1 MNIKSWSFKALLAAV
16 LLATQGAAAIDLR
29 PRSVAVQSGGGMG
42 AVSAGAGWIYGAK
55 DRFETELFVG
65 YVPRYDSSTAK
76 VSLALK
82 ENFVP
87 WNVHLKGSIYLR
99 PLTTSFYLTT
109 VVSKKFWVKQ
119 PDR

>member
-16 LLATQGAAAIDLR
+16 LLAAQGAAAIDLR

-42 AVSAGAGWIYGAK
+42 AISAGAGWIYGAK
-55 DRFETELFVG
+55 ERFETELFVG
-65 YVPRYDSSTAK
+65 YVPRYDSSAAK

-87 WNVHLKGSIYLR
+87 WNVHLKGNIYLR

-109 VVSKKFWVKQ
+109 VVSKNSG
-119 PDR
+119 